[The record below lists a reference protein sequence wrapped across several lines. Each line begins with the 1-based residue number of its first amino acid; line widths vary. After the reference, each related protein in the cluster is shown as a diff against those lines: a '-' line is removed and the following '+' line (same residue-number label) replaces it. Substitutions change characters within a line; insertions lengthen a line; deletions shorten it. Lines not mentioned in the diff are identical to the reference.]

1 MLAYERRA
9 DITLCD
15 DGKPWPPA
23 TGRTKLQ
30 LMGTMNFESGYT
42 PRRETEVER
51 QRRIAWEAERI
62 AEARASAAAGRVV
75 SSEDVDAW
83 IDSLD
88 TDHELP
94 APRSGR

>member
-1 MLAYERRA
+1 MDTAPL
-9 DITLCD
+9 
-15 DGKPWPPA
+15 PA
-23 TGRTKLQ
+23 GSASAAR
-30 LMGTMNFESGYT
+30 
-42 PRRETEVER
+42 PETEADR
-51 QRRIAWEAERI
+51 QRRIAREAGMI

-75 SSEDVDAW
+75 SSEEVDAW

>member
-1 MLAYERRA
+1 MDTAPL
-9 DITLCD
+9 
-15 DGKPWPPA
+15 PA
-23 TGRTKLQ
+23 GAPAAR
-30 LMGTMNFESGYT
+30 
-42 PRRETEVER
+42 PETEADR
-51 QRRIAWEAERI
+51 QRRIAREAEMI

-75 SSEDVDAW
+75 SSEEVDAW

>member
-1 MLAYERRA
+1 MDTAPL
-9 DITLCD
+9 
-15 DGKPWPPA
+15 PA
-23 TGRTKLQ
+23 GSASAAR
-30 LMGTMNFESGYT
+30 
-42 PRRETEVER
+42 PETEADR
-51 QRRIAWEAERI
+51 QRRIAREAEMI

-75 SSEDVDAW
+75 SSEEVDAW